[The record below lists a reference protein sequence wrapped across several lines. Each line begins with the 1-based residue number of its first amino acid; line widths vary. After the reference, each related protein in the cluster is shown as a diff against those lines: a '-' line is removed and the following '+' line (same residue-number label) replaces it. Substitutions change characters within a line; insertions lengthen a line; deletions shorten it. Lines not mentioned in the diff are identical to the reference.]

1 MIYALALL
9 SAGLYGAADFLGGLA
24 TRAAAAIVIVA
35 IAQATGFVALLL
47 VFPLLP
53 DASPHASDL
62 AWGAAAGVAGGIG
75 VALLYRAL
83 AVGIMG
89 VVAPITAVCA
99 VLIPVA
105 AEMLSG
111 VWPPALALGGIAV
124 ALVAIVLVSQPPKAS
139 IAPAVGSR
147 PLRRPAGLLEA
158 LLSGIAIGFFFLL
171 LAHTRRE
178 AVLWP
183 VLTARGASVMLFG
196 ALVAVRQASR
206 AVPRRALWLAAGA
219 GVLDMSANALY
230 LLASHE
236 GSVSTVVTLASLYPA
251 STVLLAAMLLGER
264 VSLLQG
270 LGIVCAL
277 VAVVLIVGG
286 AG

>member
-1 MIYALALL
+1 VIYALALL

-24 TRAAAAIVIVA
+24 TRAATATVIVA
-35 IAQATGFVALLL
+35 IAQATGFLALLL
-47 VFPLLP
+47 VFPFLP
-53 DASPHASDL
+53 DATPHASDL
-62 AWGAAAGVAGGIG
+62 AWGAAAGLAGGVG

-83 AVGIMG
+83 AIGTMG

-111 VWPPALALGGIAV
+111 VWPPVLALGGIVV
-124 ALVAIVLVSQPPKAS
+124 ALVAIVLVSQPPKAGV
-139 IAPAVGSR
+139 APVGAR
-147 PLRRPAGLLEA
+147 PPGRPAGLLEA

-171 LAHTRRE
+171 LAHTRQE

-183 VLTARGASVMLFG
+183 VLTARAASVVLFG
-196 ALVAVRQASR
+196 ALVAVRRASR
-206 AVPRRALWLAAGA
+206 AVPRRALVLAAGA

-264 VSLLQG
+264 VSRLQG

>member
-1 MIYALALL
+1 MIYALALF

-24 TRAAAAIVIVA
+24 TRAATATVIVA
-35 IAQATGFVALLL
+35 IAQATGFLALLL
-47 VFPLLP
+47 VFPFLP
-53 DASPHASDL
+53 DATPHASDL
-62 AWGAAAGVAGGIG
+62 AWGAAAGLAGGVG

-83 AVGIMG
+83 AIGTMG

-111 VWPPALALGGIAV
+111 VWPPMLALGGIVV
-124 ALVAIVLVSQPPKAS
+124 ALVAIVLVSQPPKAGV
-139 IAPAVGSR
+139 APAVGAR
-147 PLRRPAGLLEA
+147 PPGRPAGLLEA

-171 LAHTRRE
+171 LAHTRQE

-183 VLTARGASVMLFG
+183 VLTARAASVVLFG
-196 ALVAVRQASR
+196 ALVAVRRASR
-206 AVPRRALWLAAGA
+206 AVPRRALVLAAGA

-264 VSLLQG
+264 VSRLQG